1 MILAP
6 LIPAQSSLV
15 ADYDIT
21 TMVDNERVVA
31 ALIECAY
38 KKNKIHN
45 MNSYIDEQF
54 QRITERVPKHYF
66 YE

>member
-1 MILAP
+1 MDGIL
-6 LIPAQSSLV
+6 V
-15 ADYDIT
+15 DIT
-21 TMVDNERVVA
+21 DIQHKVNEFDEAVIVGKQNNEIISWEEA
-31 ALIECAY
+31 CD
-38 KKNKIHN
+38 K